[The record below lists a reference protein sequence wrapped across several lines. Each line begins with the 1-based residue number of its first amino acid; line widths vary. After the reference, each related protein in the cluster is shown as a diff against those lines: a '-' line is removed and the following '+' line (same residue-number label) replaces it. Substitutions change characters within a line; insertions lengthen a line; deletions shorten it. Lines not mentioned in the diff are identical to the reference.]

1 MNREKIKESV
11 LLKYRNKVESRY
23 RQRTPRSSIRIE
35 QFATKYMPGGDYREA
50 IWFEPYPTV
59 MMSGDGCYLNDI
71 DGNKYIDFS
80 NCWTALVLGNN
91 PPNVV
96 GAITKQAKQSI
107 ALSAPTDSV
116 YEWAKLICDRVPSIE
131 RIRFC
136 CSGSEANMFAIRA
149 ARAYT
154 GKDKVLKMEGG
165 YHGTYDPLETS
176 VGWQKLPI
184 GLPKSIESDVL
195 VTRFNDKDKAE
206 AIITK
211 NRDKLAAVIV
221 EGIIGAGG
229 MIPPEYNYLQFLR
242 EVTEKNDIL
251 LILDEVISFRLAYGG
266 AQEIYNI
273 KPDLTVLGKVIG
285 GGLPVG
291 AFGGREDIM
300 AVFSPKREPHA
311 HHTGTFVATPLVV
324 AAGIATLNELT
335 TEAIERIN
343 QLGDLLANGM
353 KRALADLKIN
363 AQVTGYGSLHQVHFT
378 SELVTHAAVST
389 SQNKELLHLF
399 HLSMLNKGICIPAR
413 CMFSVSTPMVESE
426 ITQTV
431 NAVHSI
437 ISELN
442 HWGS

>member
-1 MNREKIKESV
+1 MSKESK
-11 LLKYRNKVESRY
+11 LAQYRNEIESQY
-23 RQRTPRSSIRIE
+23 RQRTPKSSIRIE
-35 QFATKYMPGGDYREA
+35 QFATRYMPGGDYREA

-59 MMSGDGCYLNDI
+59 MVGGDGCYLHDI
-71 DGNKYIDFS
+71 DGNSYLDFS

-91 PPNVV
+91 PPRVIE
-96 GAITKQAKQSI
+96 AITKQAKQSI
-107 ALSAPTDSV
+107 ALSAPTESV
-116 YEWAKLICDRVPSIE
+116 YEWAKLVCDRVPSIE

-165 YHGTYDPLETS
+165 YHGTYDVLETP

-195 VTRFNDKDKAE
+195 VARFNDKDQAE

-211 NRDKLAAVIV
+211 NKDKLAAVIV
-221 EGIIGAGG
+221 EGMIGSGG
-229 MIPPEYNYLQFLR
+229 MIPPEDNYLQFLR
-242 EVTEKNDIL
+242 DVTERNDVL

-335 TEAIERIN
+335 TEAIDRIN
-343 QLGDLLANGM
+343 RLGDILANGM
-353 KRALADLKIN
+353 GRALSDLKIN

-378 SELVTHAAVST
+378 SEPVTHAAVSA

-399 HLSMLNKGICIPAR
+399 HLSMLNKGIYIPAR
-413 CMFSVSTPMVESE
+413 CMFSVSTPMGESE
-426 ITQTV
+426 IIKTM
-431 NAVHSI
+431 NAVHNI
-437 ISELN
+437 ISELKHRN
-442 HWGS
+442 S